1 MEQKTKLMRSL
12 LIGISI
18 SIFLFTNCI
27 RKVDYMVR
35 AKWIYINE
43 TGHNITY
50 SPDVFKDFN
59 VAPYDT
65 TIYFEDG
72 DGPKNM
78 VAKDYIP
85 PLDAT
90 VIFFDNLKCDTLK
103 GRSPN
108 LTKGPLSNA
117 NYESKKISNNNLEFT
132 YRFTEKQYMD
142 AKECK

>member
-1 MEQKTKLMRSL
+1 MEQNKTWMPF
-12 LIGISI
+12 LIFGGSI
-18 SIFLFTNCI
+18 IFFFSTSC
-27 RKVDYMVR
+27 RKVDYQVR
-35 AKWIYINE
+35 ARWIYINE
-43 TGHNITY
+43 TGHSITY

-65 TIYFEDG
+65 TIYSEDG

-78 VAKDYIP
+78 AAEDFVP

-90 VIFFDNLKCDTLK
+90 VIFFDDFKCDTLK

-117 NYESKKISNNNLEFT
+117 NYESKKISNNNFEFT
-132 YRFTEKQYMD
+132 YRFKEKQYQD
-142 AKECK
+142 AKNCK